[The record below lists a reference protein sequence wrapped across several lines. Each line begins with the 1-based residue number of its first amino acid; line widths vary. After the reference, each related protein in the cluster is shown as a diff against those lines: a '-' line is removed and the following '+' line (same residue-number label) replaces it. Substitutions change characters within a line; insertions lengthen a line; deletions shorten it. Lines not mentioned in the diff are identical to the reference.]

1 MKTHT
6 RLTAT
11 IMTTFIL
18 ALMVSGTPLAFASA
32 PTSTPSKT
40 APEVPTALI
49 SYVEQH
55 PGTYGCVSGTLVPF
69 TITSTTCPASTNNIR
84 DGLSMKTTSMTTQR
98 VGPVPDSTYSITC
111 TGVCLAGTDNSGS
124 TYYTLWDA
132 FAYVPTLPSSTYSSS
147 PYVLEWMGL
156 ATCVPSCSGYL
167 VQGGNA
173 YGVDGSSNSQNPSVF
188 VEYVSSSGTCS
199 TSFCGNYIS
208 SATGDD
214 DNWEM
219 NYLSASSQW
228 LLYGQDYTKSTYTTY
243 YIPVGGS
250 GNMPYSSLHYGLTAV
265 EGGAANSASDWPGT
279 VTFTSV
285 VGEDTSRN
293 YQLGTQGTNFA
304 GPSGS
309 SLTASISYSTS
320 SCYAGTCA
328 SIALGVT

>member
-1 MKTHT
+1 
-6 RLTAT
+6 
-11 IMTTFIL
+11 
-18 ALMVSGTPLAFASA
+18 
-32 PTSTPSKT
+32 
-40 APEVPTALI
+40 
-49 SYVEQH
+49 
-55 PGTYGCVSGTLVPF
+55 
-69 TITSTTCPASTNNIR
+69 
-84 DGLSMKTTSMTTQR
+84 
-98 VGPVPDSTYSITC
+98 
-111 TGVCLAGTDNSGS
+111 
-124 TYYTLWDA
+124 
-132 FAYVPTLPSSTYSSS
+132 
-147 PYVLEWMGL
+147 MGL